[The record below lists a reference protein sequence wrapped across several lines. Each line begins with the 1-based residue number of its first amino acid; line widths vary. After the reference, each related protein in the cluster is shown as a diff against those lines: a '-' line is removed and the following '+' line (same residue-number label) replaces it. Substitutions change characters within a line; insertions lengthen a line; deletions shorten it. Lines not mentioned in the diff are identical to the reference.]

1 MHNISWF
8 LTLHETYNSGHRQGS
23 IGYVIFLHITESV
36 GSTFRECG
44 FEGLFKFDMR

>member
-36 GSTFRECG
+36 GSTHLESVVLRVCSN
-44 FEGLFKFDMR
+44 LT